1 MVKSEAEIEEELN
14 GIEKEIER
22 LEELRT
28 DILNNKFS
36 KRQTRKKIN
45 AANKDLTV
53 LGERISTAMKS
64 VSELIEED
72 SKKVSEEYDRQKQSK

>member
-22 LEELRT
+22 LEELRI

>member
-22 LEELRT
+22 LEELRS